1 MSKRVLPRQPE
12 LVTTPSYTLPLDVVE
27 GALARLGWVCLAM
40 AASVAGIYAMGRVIG
55 QGWID
60 PAQAPLSYRVSMWMN
75 MALSLGMWGLIR
87 SRRLSPHFLLDV
99 SLVYEVITALFIALA
114 ENAVPRV
121 EGEVVRGT
129 SSVAVWIVLFALAVP
144 ASFGKAL
151 LAALATACMGPLGLG
166 MQILFGNVP
175 MPSAPMWV
183 VLFSTNFLLAA
194 GSAILGKL
202 IYHLSTQVEEARQ
215 MGSYQLVERL
225 GSGGMGEVW
234 LAKHRMLARKAA
246 IKLIRADA
254 MGRHRHQ
261 AGAAVKRFEREAE
274 AIASLHSPHT
284 VSLYDYGMTDD
295 GRFYFVME
303 LLNGLDLESLVQR
316 HGPVPAAR
324 VSRILEQVCD
334 SLAEAH
340 ARGLIHR
347 DIKPRNI
354 LLCRLGFSFDFV
366 KVLDFGLV
374 KFHDSDSTGLTAE
387 GQAAGT
393 PAFIAPE
400 AALGRTDVDHKADIY
415 GIGCVA
421 YWLLTGQLVFPESTS
436 AAMMVAH
443 VQQTPVPPSQR
454 TDNPVPACLEAI
466 ILDCL
471 EKEPARR
478 PASVIE
484 LARQLRACPI
494 DPPWTDEKAQDWW
507 RLHLPDGVMPGR
519 P

>member
-1 MSKRVLPRQPE
+1 MW
-12 LVTTPSYTLPLDVVE
+12 
-27 GALARLGWVCLAM
+27 ALTRT
-40 AASVAGIYAMGRVIG
+40 
-55 QGWID
+55 
-60 PAQAPLSYRVSMWMN
+60 
-75 MALSLGMWGLIR
+75 
-87 SRRLSPHFLLDV
+87 RRLSPHLLLDV
-99 SLVYEVITALFIALA
+99 SLVVEVITALFIALA
-114 ENAVPRV
+114 ENAAPRL
-121 EGEVVRGT
+121 EGEIVRGT

-151 LAALATACMGPLGLG
+151 LAALATACMGPLALG
-166 MQILFGNVP
+166 MQILLGNVP
-175 MPSAPMWV
+175 MPAGSMWV

-194 GSAILGKL
+194 GAAVLGKL
-202 IYHLSTQVEEARQ
+202 IYHLSAQVEEARQ

-234 LAKHRMLARKAA
+234 LARHRMLARKAA

-254 MGRHRHQ
+254 LGRQGH
-261 AGAAVKRFEREAE
+261 AAAAVKRFEREAE

-284 VSLYDYGMTDD
+284 VALYDYGVTDD

-303 LLNGLDLESLVQR
+303 LLNGLDLETLIQR
-316 HGPVPAAR
+316 HGPIPAAR
-324 VSRILEQVCD
+324 AIRIIEQICD

-374 KFHDSDSTGLTAE
+374 KSHDSDSTNLTAE

-393 PAFIAPE
+393 PAFMAPE
-400 AALGRTDVDHKADIY
+400 AALGRADLDYRADIY
-415 GIGCVA
+415 GLGCVA

-443 VQQTPVPPSQR
+443 VQQPPQAPSGR
-454 TDNPVPACLEAI
+454 TDNPIPACLDAI
-466 ILDCL
+466 ILECL
-471 EKEPARR
+471 AKDPAGR
-478 PASVIE
+478 PASV
-484 LARQLRACPI
+484 LDLVRKLRACPV
-494 DPPWTDEKAQDWW
+494 DPPWTDDMAQDWW
-507 RLHLPDGVMPGR
+507 RLHLPDGVLPGR
-519 P
+519 Q